1 MKKSKLIAAAA
12 IIAGTMV
19 PQFVNGTPNSV
30 TDATAVVAM
39 YDEVTY
45 EKIESDDLPEAVS
58 NAVSESYAAFTIDQ
72 AYEGNDG
79 SYKVTVSSGDLK
91 YDLFY
96 SKEGE
101 LSKVKD
107 QNEE

>member
-1 MKKSKLIAAAA
+1 MKKKLLFAVAA
-12 IIAGTMV
+12 ISMGIAGTQLV
-19 PQFVNGTPNSV
+19 SGTSYAAS
-30 TDATAVVAM
+30 DASTEVSM
-39 YDEVTY
+39 NDEVTY
-45 EKIESDDLPEAVS
+45 EKIETNDLPEAVS
-58 NAVSESYAAFTIDQ
+58 NAVSEGYAAFTIDQ
-72 AYEGNDG
+72 AYEGTDG

-107 QNEE
+107 HNEE